1 MVSHASYVFS
11 SYYSKMK
18 RLQLT
23 QTDPKNENDP
33 PPVSVVEGIVYC
45 QDCQGHWTKK
55 ISDAL
60 VSVVCKDKAGLI
72 TAYAMDNS
80 DDSGYFQIKVPNY
93 DCLHQENTTCVAQLV
108 TTSDETCNKMTNE
121 GDGAQGAKLRPFT
134 SYYNEM
140 FFRVGPF
147 AFTPY
152 TCNE

>member
-1 MVSHASYVFS
+1 MDFRGLPLALLALSIVVVFAE
-11 SYYSKMK
+11 
-18 RLQLT
+18 
-23 QTDPKNENDP
+23 NENDP